1 MIGWAGMMTENTIS
15 VWLDQES
22 PIPLDA
28 EFSCAAG
35 EILVV
40 AGPSGSGKTTL
51 LRCIA
56 GLYHPAAGRIQC
68 GGKIWFDSE
77 QRLSVPV
84 QRRSTGMVFQH
95 YALFPHLNAAGNIG
109 ISLDHLESNRRRQRI
124 TQLLKMVN
132 MEGLEDRLPHQL
144 SGGQQ
149 QRVALARALAR
160 DPEVLLL
167 DEPFSAVDQQTRKK
181 LLRELALLKQQLR
194 MPVILVTH
202 DLDEARKLAD
212 KLCIIHHGRSLQ
224 TDLPGTLMTRPDSA
238 TVARLVG
245 LENIFTGIVK
255 SHDHDSRTTWLEWDA
270 YLLETPYRPEF
281 KPDTVVDWVIPS
293 ENLILHRRDRPSRGE
308 RENPVHGHIL
318 EFIPLGEMA
327 SVLIAVNEIEHRHLS
342 LMVPTHVARRNNL
355 EQGGAIT
362 VSLLAEA
369 IHLMCK
375 E

>member
-1 MIGWAGMMTENTIS
+1 MVENTIS
-15 VWLDQES
+15 VTLNQEI
-22 PIPLDA
+22 PIPLNA
-28 EFSCAAG
+28 EFSCSSG
-35 EILVV
+35 EILVI

-51 LRCIA
+51 LRSIA
-56 GLYHPAAGRIQC
+56 GLYHPAAGRIRC
-68 GGKIWFDSE
+68 RGKIWFDSE
-77 QRLSVPV
+77 QRLSIPV
-84 QRRSTGMVFQH
+84 QQRSTGMVFQH
-95 YALFPHLNAAGNIG
+95 YALFPHLDVAGNIG
-109 ISLDHLESNRRRQRI
+109 IALDHLDSSRRRQRI
-124 TQLLKMVN
+124 AQLLHMVN
-132 MEGLEDRLPHQL
+132 MEGLEKRLPHQL

-181 LLRELALLKQQLR
+181 LLRELALLRQQLPI
-194 MPVILVTH
+194 PVILVTH

-224 TDLPGTLMTRPDSA
+224 TDRPEIAMTRPDSA

-245 LENIFTGIVK
+245 LENIFTGLVK
-255 SHDHDSRTTWLEWDA
+255 SHDPETRTTWLEWDH
-270 YLLETPYRPEF
+270 YLLEAPYRPEF
-281 KPDTVVDWVIPS
+281 EPDTVVDWVIPS

-308 RENPVHGHIL
+308 RENPVNGHIL
-318 EFIPLGEMA
+318 EFISLGEMA
-327 SVLIAVNEIEHRHLS
+327 SVLIRVSDNEHRHLS
-342 LMVPTHVARRNNL
+342 LMVPTHVARRNAL

-369 IHLMCK
+369 IHIMSK

>member
-1 MIGWAGMMTENTIS
+1 MTERVIN
-15 VWLDQES
+15 VRLKQEAH
-22 PIPLDA
+22 IPLDA
-28 EFSCAAG
+28 EFSCTAG
-35 EILVV
+35 EVLVI

-51 LRCIA
+51 LRSIA
-56 GLYHPAAGRIQC
+56 GLYRPAAGRIVC
-68 GGKIWFDSE
+68 RGKVWFDPE
-77 QRLSVPV
+77 QRITTPV
-84 QRRSTGMVFQH
+84 RHRSTGMVFQH
-95 YALFPHLNAAGNIG
+95 YALFPHLTTAGNIG
-109 ISLDHLESNRRRQRI
+109 IALDHMDRHGRRKRI
-124 TQLLKMVN
+124 MQLLRMVN
-132 MEGLEDRLPHQL
+132 MEGLEERLPHQL

-224 TDLPGTLMTRPDSA
+224 TDHPEIVISRPVSA

-245 LENIFTGIVK
+245 HENIFTGIIK
-255 SHDHDSRTTWLEWDA
+255 SHDAATRTTWLEWDD
-270 YLLETPYRPEF
+270 YLLETPYN
-281 KPDTVVDWVIPS
+281 PDIEPGRVVDWVIPS

-308 RENPVHGHIL
+308 RENPVHGQIL

-327 SVLIAVNEIEHRHLS
+327 SVIMSVNEYEHRHLS
-342 LMVPTHVARRNNL
+342 LMVPTHVARRNDL
-355 EQGGAIT
+355 ERGGPVS

-369 IHLMCK
+369 IHLMQR

>member
-1 MIGWAGMMTENTIS
+1 MTEHSIS
-15 VWLDQES
+15 VSLKQES
-22 PIPLDA
+22 PIPLNA
-28 EFSCAAG
+28 EFSCSAG
-35 EILVV
+35 EILVI

-51 LRCIA
+51 LRSIA
-56 GLYHPAAGRIQC
+56 GLYRPGAGRIRC
-68 GGKIWFDSE
+68 RGKVWFDSE
-77 QRLSVPV
+77 QRVSVPV
-84 QRRSTGMVFQH
+84 QKRSTGMVFQH
-95 YALFPHLNAAGNIG
+95 YALFPHLSTAGNIG
-109 ISLDHLESNRRRQRI
+109 IALDHLGNVRRRQRI
-124 TQLLKMVN
+124 AQLLRMVN

-181 LLRELALLKQQLR
+181 LLRELALLKQQFR
-194 MPVILVTH
+194 IPVILVTH

-224 TDLPGTLMTRPDSA
+224 TDRPGIAMTRPDSA

-255 SHDHDSRTTWLEWDA
+255 SHDHNTRTTWLEWDD
-270 YLLETPYRPEF
+270 YLLETAYKPEF
-281 KPDTVVDWVIPS
+281 EPDTVVDWVIPS

-327 SVLIAVNEIEHRHLS
+327 SVLIRVNENEHRHLS
-342 LMVPTHVARRNNL
+342 LTVPTHVARRNGL
-355 EQGGAIT
+355 EQGGAIS